1 MKKLF
6 FVVSMMLLTS
16 GLLSAQEWVSVTKN
30 APVRIQESLVSSSE
44 EEIVVDVK
52 VGGFFQSAV
61 KTDRGEQMI
70 IGGERM
76 ASMLVAG
83 APDLPMYP
91 ISMIIGNAAEMKAS
105 VVESSYIDFENIE
118 IAPSKGNFSR
128 EINPEDLPFVYGEM
142 YQEDEFYPA
151 QQASLEAPYII
162 RDFRGQNLMVY
173 PYAYNPVTKT
183 LRVYTDLRISVKKVS
198 DNGVNKKIATRRSN
212 SISPEMKASYER
224 RFINYPTNTRYSF
237 IEDEG
242 EMLVIC
248 VDEYKEVA
256 EKFVEWKNI
265 SGRPTT
271 LALTSET
278 GTLDDMKAYI
288 SNYYNSNP
296 NLTYVLLIGE
306 YDNLPPYEIIVTIDG
321 MQYYTRSDNYYGRL
335 DGDDNYEEVF
345 VGRLSVK
352 DTEDAQNQINKI
364 IYYERDINEDA
375 TWLSRGIGMGSTE
388 GYGHFGEKDYQ
399 HIDFIRDTLM
409 NYTYTEISQK
419 YKGVNGYEPSADD
432 YAVEFNK
439 GVGIANYC
447 NHGEVE
453 KWVMGNFDTQ
463 CVHNLTNDYM
473 LPFIWTSS
481 CRNGQF
487 DVDECFAESWM
498 RAVNP
503 TTKAPVG
510 AIGGMFSW
518 ISQPWQPPMYGQ
530 DEMIAILTEWKG
542 NYHHTLGGASLNGN
556 MYILDMSPE
565 DRGNTHNTWLLFGD
579 PSMMLR
585 TKAPEKMNVYCS
597 SSYLMV
603 GMTNYTV
610 NADVDFG
617 IATLSKDGEVVASSY
632 IRNGS
637 ANLTFPEITEEGK
650 MQLVVIAY
658 NKVTEVIDVE
668 VKQPTEAFV
677 IFNEYELNEADGQLD
692 YGETINLDLS
702 VKNIGVKEAANVEVE
717 LISKSDYVTVI
728 SAKATV
734 ASMDVNEVAEI
745 KDAFKFIVTD
755 NVPDQEDLKFDVKC
769 TSGDESWASSFSITA
784 NAPSLAID
792 TIFIKNKMIEPGSTD
807 VLYIAVKNV
816 GHSEAHDVISEM
828 ISSSSDIVFPEAT
841 ITEEVLQA
849 GDVMEIVAFFDVDA
863 NAEKGTKYEVSCS
876 VVAGAYKMSTNYFVM
891 ISQALEDFETGDFSK
906 TDWQFEGTSNWFICE
921 NAYEG
926 TYSARSGKI
935 ADNIEKDKRN
945 TSLVINVELVED
957 EEISFYHQRFCDYYA
972 KLEFYV
978 DDKFVQEWRG
988 NTGYS
993 NPNPTEWEQFTH
1005 QLTKGTHTLRWTYNK
1020 RNGEAK
1026 GEDCVYLD
1034 NIVLPPFSVVALVS
1048 PVTNLQADVDA
1059 NEVTLTWNASANAK
1073 EYVIMRNDEQ
1083 IAVVEET
1090 SFIDTVSH
1098 KGTFTYSVIAK
1109 KFDGMSEAA
1118 TVTVE
1123 VTELS
1128 IDDINTID
1136 VNIYPNPT
1144 TGVVY
1149 VDVETSF
1156 DAVIY
1161 NYQGQ
1166 VVKKLYDN
1174 NDYIDMS
1181 DLNEGMYFVEV
1192 KTKDNVIVKKVLV
1205 K

>member
-6 FVVSMMLLTS
+6 FVVAVLLSTTM
-16 GLLSAQEWVSVTKN
+16 LLSAQEWVSVGKS
-30 APVRIQESLVSSSE
+30 APVKIQESLVSSSE

-61 KTDRGEQMI
+61 KTPKGQQVI
-70 IGGERM
+70 IGGEGM

-91 ISMIIGNAAEMKAS
+91 ISMIIGNTAEMKAS
-105 VVESSYIDFENIE
+105 VVESSFVDFENVE
-118 IAPSKGNFSR
+118 VAPSKGNFSR
-128 EINPEDLPFVYGEM
+128 DVNPEEVPYVYGEM
-142 YQEDEFYPA
+142 YQQDAFYPA
-151 QQASLEAPYII
+151 QAAALDNPYIL

-198 DNGVNKKIATRRSN
+198 DNGLNQKTATRRSN
-212 SISPEMKASYER
+212 VVSPEVKASYER
-224 RFINYPTNTRYSF
+224 RFINYPTNERYSF

-242 EMLVIC
+242 EMLVVC
-248 VDEYKEVA
+248 VDEYKEAA
-256 EKFVEWKNI
+256 EKLVEWKNI

-271 LALTSET
+271 LVLTSET
-278 GTLDDMKAYI
+278 DTVGELKTYI
-288 SNYYNSNP
+288 KNYYESNP

-306 YDNLPPYEIIVTIDG
+306 YDNLPPYQIIIGIDG

-352 DTEDAQNQINKI
+352 DLNDAHNQVDRI
-364 IYYERDINEDA
+364 IYYERDIKEDA

-409 NYTYTEISQK
+409 HYTYTEISQK

-432 YAVEFNK
+432 YAVDFNK

-453 KWVMGNFDTQ
+453 KWVMGNFDTK

-503 TTKAPVG
+503 ATNAPVG

-530 DEMIAILTEWKG
+530 DEMIAILSEWRG
-542 NYHHTLGGASLNGN
+542 NYNHTLGGASLNGN

-579 PSMMLR
+579 PSMILR
-585 TKAPEKMNVYCS
+585 TQAPEKMDVYCS

-632 IRNGS
+632 IRKGR
-637 ANLTFPEITEEGK
+637 ANLTFPEITEEGMMK
-650 MQLVVIAY
+650 LMVVAY
-658 NKVTEVIDVE
+658 NKVTEIIDVE
-668 VKQPTEAFV
+668 VKTPTDAFI
-677 IFNEYELNEADGQLD
+677 IFNDYDLNETDGQLD

-702 VKNIGVKEAANVEVE
+702 IKNIGVSAASDVEVE
-717 LISKSDYVTVI
+717 LIPKSDYVTVTEGKTTLSSLAVEAI
-728 SAKATV
+728 ETIEGK
-734 ASMDVNEVAEI
+734 
-745 KDAFKFIVTD
+745 FKFNVAD
-755 NVPDQEDLKFDVKC
+755 NVPDQEELGFDVKC
-769 TSGDESWASSFSITA
+769 TSGEESWSSSFSITA
-784 NAPSLAID
+784 NAPSFVID
-792 TIFIKNKMIEPGSTD
+792 TIFIKNQMIEPGASD
-807 VLYIAVKNV
+807 VLYISVKNA
-816 GHSEAHDVISEM
+816 GHSEARNIVAEM
-828 ISSSSDIVFPEAT
+828 TSSSSDIVFPEENV
-841 ITEEVLQA
+841 TEESLKP
-849 GDVMEIVAFFDVDA
+849 GEIIEVVAFFDVDK
-863 NAEKGTKYEVSCS
+863 NAVVGTKYEVLSTIT
-876 VVAGAYKMSTNYFVM
+876 AGAYSMETNYYIM
-891 ISQALEDFETGDFSK
+891 IGQAMEGFETGDFSK
-906 TDWQFEGTSNWFICE
+906 TNWQFEGASDWFISE
-921 NAYEG
+921 NPYEG

-935 ADNIEKDKRN
+935 DDKLEKDQRN
-945 TSLVINVELVED
+945 SSMLITVELVED
-957 EEISFYHQRFCDYYA
+957 EEISFYHQMFCDYYA

-978 DDKFVQEWRG
+978 DGEFVQEWRG

-993 NPNPTEWEQFTH
+993 NPNPSEWEQFTY
-1005 QLTKGTHTLRWTYNK
+1005 QLTKGTHTLKWTYNK

-1026 GEDCVYLD
+1026 GEDCVFLD
-1034 NIVLPPFSVVALVS
+1034 NIVLPPFSIIGFVEPA
-1048 PVTNLQADVDA
+1048 TNLRA
-1059 NEVTLTWNASANAK
+1059 EVNAPSIKLTWDAGKNAK
-1073 EYVIMRNDEQ
+1073 EYVILRNDEQ
-1083 IAVVEET
+1083 IAEVT
-1090 SFIDTVSH
+1090 GLTFTDTVQGS
-1098 KGTFTYSVIAK
+1098 GTYTYSVIAK
-1109 KFDGMSEAA
+1109 KYDSKAEAA
-1118 TVTVE
+1118 TIVVE
-1123 VTELS
+1123 MLGVDEVDTNN
-1128 IDDINTID
+1128 IT
-1136 VNIYPNPT
+1136 IYPNPASD
-1144 TGVVY
+1144 VVY
-1149 VDVETSF
+1149 VNVNETF
-1156 DAVIY
+1156 NAVIY

-1166 VVKKLYDN
+1166 IVKNVIVDN
-1174 NDYIDMS
+1174 GQINVS
-1181 DLNEGMYFVEV
+1181 NLTNGMYFLEIR
-1192 KTKDNVIVKKVLV
+1192 TGNNVSINKILV
-1205 K
+1205 R